1 MKKIILLGILAILSS
16 GCASA
21 VLKSGCGHVNGS
33 HVTIPYVGGT
43 ADGNAYGCY
52 MVYSSLKGKGPDPD
66 TLSTNLAAITAEYI
80 KDATKDNQITTAG
93 PSVITVSPVT
103 K

>member
-1 MKKIILLGILAILSS
+1 MKNLVLLLSILLCS

-21 VLKSGCGHVNGS
+21 VMKSGCGHINGS

-52 MVYSSLKGKGPDPD
+52 MACAGQRCSSPSYAD
-66 TLSTNLAAITAEYI
+66 LATITAEYI
-80 KDATKDNQITTAG
+80 KDASKDNAMQTTSAG
-93 PSVITVSPVT
+93 TIVFTPA